1 MARLVRVFIDSVAEG
16 HIKRILV
23 LSRILSACRDVV
35 DNGERNGV
43 NTTLKGSKDL
53 CNWLSERGQTKQ
65 TVLAN
70 DSAKE
75 LLVNLNKSS
84 E

>member
-1 MARLVRVFIDSVAEG
+1 MARLVRVFIDSVVEG
-16 HIKRILV
+16 HIKSILV
-23 LSRILSACRDVV
+23 LSRILSACRDVA
-35 DNGERNGV
+35 DNVHRNGV